1 MMNGRGAGN
10 RTRDLSFPKA
20 ALYQAELHPETHRL
34 KPLVCPDRVAIRAHE
49 LAFRELF
56 EDEFRPP
63 IPHRVA
69 DLAELRRS
77 REMVPVHRLRREE
90 ASAIGAGSSGLH
102 LA

>member
-69 DLAELRRS
+69 DLAELHHAGQV
-77 REMVPVHRLRREE
+77 VPMHRLRWKD
-90 ASAIGAGSSGLH
+90 AAAIRAGLSGLQ